1 MVPRKAQRFDALP
14 DTIAD
19 VSLLPYIPSPLAE
32 ASAVA
37 LEWPR
42 LRELI
47 AGRASSPL
55 GRAWVL
61 ALEPSANRVWIEAQQ
76 QRTGEIRDLLTG
88 GGSFEFHGMID
99 PTERLEQARIEGAA
113 LEALEI
119 NALLTVVER
128 IAAWRALL
136 ISPAGRARVWPG
148 IAGLSAALVEHDF
161 APLLQTGFPVDLGS
175 ADQPRELFV
184 PTAAILIAPL
194 ALRFGLPLIL
204 KAALLLPFAATAL
217 AHQARRRATFDPA
230 RGLPSDSFT
239 PGYSVV

>member
-47 AGRASSPL
+47 ADRASSPL
-55 GRAWVL
+55 GRAWVQ
-61 ALEPSANRVWIEAQQ
+61 ALEPCAERAWIEAQQ

-88 GGSFEFHGMID
+88 GGSFEFHGLFD
-99 PTERLEQARIEGAA
+99 PTERLEQAGIEGTA

-128 IAAWRALL
+128 VAAWRALL

-148 IAGLSAALVEHDF
+148 IAEIG
-161 APLLQTGFPVDLGS
+161 
-175 ADQPRELFV
+175 R
-184 PTAAILIAPL
+184 
-194 ALRFGLPLIL
+194 
-204 KAALLLPFAATAL
+204 
-217 AHQARRRATFDPA
+217 AH
-230 RGLPSDSFT
+230 
-239 PGYSVV
+239 V

>member
-1 MVPRKAQRFDALP
+1 MVPRTAQRFDVLP

-19 VSLLPYIPSPLAE
+19 MSLLPNIPSPLAE
-32 ASAVA
+32 TSSAA

-55 GRAWVL
+55 GRARVL
-61 ALEPSANRVWIEAQQ
+61 ALEPSADRMWIEAQQ

-128 IAAWRALL
+128 IAAWRAADLACG
-136 ISPAGRARVWPG
+136 AGAGLAGDCRAFGGAGGARLCAAAARAAGKDRARR
-148 IAGLSAALVEHDF
+148 IA
-161 APLLQTGFPVDLGS
+161 
-175 ADQPRELFV
+175 
-184 PTAAILIAPL
+184 
-194 ALRFGLPLIL
+194 FG
-204 KAALLLPFAATAL
+204 
-217 AHQARRRATFDPA
+217 
-230 RGLPSDSFT
+230 
-239 PGYSVV
+239 